1 VDMQSGPEAMT
12 HTRRW

>member
-1 VDMQSGPEAMT
+1 VDIQSGPEAMT